1 MIDMIEIEES
11 IWTMPWMAFYDLERE
26 PWFLFQVLECD
37 LYKVEK
43 VDRVENYYYVG
54 VKCRTCY
61 CTFDM
66 PVSDRLGEG
75 HKVFGF
81 YVKLM
86 ESFVKVHI
94 YGKVNRFLC
103 EVAK

>member
-1 MIDMIEIEES
+1 MIEIEES

-54 VKCRTCY
+54 VK
-61 CTFDM
+61 
-66 PVSDRLGEG
+66 
-75 HKVFGF
+75 
-81 YVKLM
+81 
-86 ESFVKVHI
+86 
-94 YGKVNRFLC
+94 
-103 EVAK
+103 